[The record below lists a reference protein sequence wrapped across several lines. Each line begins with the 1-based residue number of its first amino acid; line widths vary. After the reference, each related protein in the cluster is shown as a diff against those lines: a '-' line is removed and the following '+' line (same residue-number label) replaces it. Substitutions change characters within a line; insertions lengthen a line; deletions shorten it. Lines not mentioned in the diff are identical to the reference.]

1 MPWTSVSVVH
11 ISRYAMVQ
19 SRCIT
24 RFAELE
30 SVVALT
36 MILQK
41 YKVTVKEELEFA
53 GETFEQ
59 RRERILKARPVL
71 TLT

>member
-1 MPWTSVSVVH
+1 MDVGKVVH
-11 ISRYAMVQ
+11 ISRYAIAQ
-19 SRCIT
+19 STRVH

-41 YKVTVKEELEFA
+41 YMITVKEEPEFA

-59 RRERILKARPVL
+59 RRERILNARPVL